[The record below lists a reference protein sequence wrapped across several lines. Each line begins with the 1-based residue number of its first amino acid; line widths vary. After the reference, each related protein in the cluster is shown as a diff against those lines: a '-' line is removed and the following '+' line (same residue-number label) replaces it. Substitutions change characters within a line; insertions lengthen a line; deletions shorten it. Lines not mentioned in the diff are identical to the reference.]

1 MQWIKLIGM
10 IDAGVIVVMGIIAA
24 GIIIAGKEAKIF
36 WDRVVPA
43 CGVLIGTSIAAG
55 IVMLVSEWMGGA

>member
-24 GIIIAGKEAKIF
+24 GIIIAGKEAKIS
-36 WDRVVPA
+36 R
-43 CGVLIGTSIAAG
+43 
-55 IVMLVSEWMGGA
+55 